1 VRTADANCLELG
13 RFESGVKQM
22 AETNAVN
29 HECLL
34 LMAHGS
40 KNANWLIP
48 FQQLAEGLKKA
59 LGEKCVHLCYMEFAS
74 PTLEEMTQQLYTEGA
89 RHVRLLP
96 LFLAKGS
103 HLCQDVPAQLAQLK
117 AKFPDLVI
125 DLLPPIGENPHFAKS
140 LHSVVKGYIL
150 PSLT

>member
-1 VRTADANCLELG
+1 
-13 RFESGVKQM
+13 M

-29 HECLL
+29 PGCLL

-40 KNANWLIP
+40 KNANWLVP
-48 FQQLAEGLKKA
+48 FRQLAESLKKD
-59 LGEKCVHLCYMEFAS
+59 LGESCVELCYMEFAS
-74 PTLEEMTQQLYTEGA
+74 PTLEEMAQQLYEEGA

-117 AKFPDLVI
+117 TKFPDLVI
-125 DLLPPIGENPHFAKS
+125 DLLAPIGENPHFAES
-140 LHSVVKGYIL
+140 LLSVVKGYIR
-150 PSLT
+150 PALT

>member
-1 VRTADANCLELG
+1 MVERNAIN
-13 RFESGVKQM
+13 SG
-22 AETNAVN
+22 
-29 HECLL
+29 CLL

-40 KNANWLIP
+40 KNANWLVS
-48 FQQLAEGLKKA
+48 FQQLAEGLKKE
-59 LGEKCVHLCYMEFAS
+59 LGENCVQLCYMELAS
-74 PTLEEMTQQLYTEGA
+74 PTLEEMAQQLYAEGA

-117 AKFPDLVI
+117 TRFPDLVI
-125 DLLPPIGENPHFAKS
+125 DLLPPIGENPQFAES
-140 LHSVVKGYIL
+140 MQSVVKGYIR